1 MNCEACKQQIARGEL
16 LRCSTCKHIHH
27 YRCVNMTTSF
37 YMENKQKLIMSW
49 SCPSCENV
57 KKRIQRNDDT
67 PVRSQMLP
75 TLNDTTMSIDD
86 HIEDDHNTLG
96 HNRRS
101 ISPVSPANVQLSSQT
116 TNSITLQQISQLL
129 DEKLENNKTAILN
142 EIKSTVQSEI
152 STAIHK
158 LQSKIT
164 QTTDAL
170 RLEQTTINTNIANI
184 DEKIRKLEIEND
196 KLKNEINKLQNQD
209 TRKNDNTK
217 RFVVYGLNEYY
228 RETERDLEDRIIYA
242 FQDTLNIDLT
252 GYIEELHRI
261 GRNGLKR
268 PIHIELISKRMTK
281 YIISQARFLKGQGLH
296 ISEYLDSDALN
307 ERRKYR
313 EERNLSRR
321 NNEKPYDDTFVSHTL
336 TAPQISSV
344 ATTSATSQR
353 SFSHHDVSHGQP
365 KDHNFRL

>member
-1 MNCEACKQQIARGEL
+1 MNCEACKQQIVRGEL
-16 LRCSTCKHIHH
+16 LRCFTCKQLHH

-37 YMENKQKLIMSW
+37 YMENKQRLIMSW
-49 SCPSCENV
+49 SCPSCENA
-57 KKRIQRNDDT
+57 KKRIKNDNT
-67 PVRSQMLP
+67 PARCQLLP

-86 HIEDDHNTLG
+86 HIEDDHSILG
-96 HNRRS
+96 HTRRS
-101 ISPVSPANVQLSSQT
+101 VSPASPANAQLSPQI
-116 TNSITLQQISQLL
+116 TNSITLLQISQLL
-129 DEKLENNKTAILN
+129 DEKFEKNKTAILN
-142 EIKSTVQSEI
+142 EMKCTVQKENN
-152 STAIHK
+152 TAIHK

-170 RLEQTTINTNIANI
+170 LLEQTSINTNLINVN
-184 DEKIRKLEIEND
+184 EKIRKLETEND
-196 KLKNEINKLQNQD
+196 KLKNEINKLQNQVA
-209 TRKNDNTK
+209 RKNDNTK
-217 RFVVYGLNEYY
+217 RFVIYGLNEYY

-281 YIISQARFLKGQGLH
+281 YILTQARFFKGQGLH

-321 NNEKPYDDTFVSHTL
+321 NNEDPFMSHNQ
-336 TAPQISSV
+336 TAPQIMS
-344 ATTSATSQR
+344 ATTTSATQQR
-353 SFSHHDVSHGQP
+353 SNSHRDVSHRQP
-365 KDHNFRL
+365 EDHTFRL